1 MQKIKP
7 KEIRQKEDGIDF
19 KIVWLLIIESKR
31 FIVLVTLALTI
42 ATAIF
47 VYFRPTYISSATIE
61 LASYV
66 GPTRYWC
73 QFIGKN
79 NCEEHDQLIDSFAAS
94 RGLIQ
99 ATYPQVSKLNISY
112 SQSRFRELVINVYST
127 EKNTE
132 KKLLEVITFLKNT
145 HQLKIDEMRESHE
158 RLATLYNNKY
168 NDALSPL
175 NNKIMVLEALKK
187 ALIEKLNLLN
197 KIAEKTI
204 DELEIVVTE
213 QHLETIEFELS
224 TLQQKIYG
232 HEFCSP
238 QNELGLD
245 KLLEHSHCT
254 ELVTLNE
261 KRNLYQALLPVSH
274 YQNSELVGGIVTGLY
289 KKKDNTTILR
299 NLFIGLM
306 LSLLIV
312 LFKAR
317 NKIL

>member
-42 ATAIF
+42 ATAMF

-66 GPTRYWC
+66 GETRYWC
-73 QFIGKN
+73 HFIGKN
-79 NCEEHDQLIDSFAAS
+79 NCDKHNQLIDSFSTS

-99 ATYPQVSKLNISY
+99 ANYPQVSKLNISY
-112 SQSRFRELVINVYST
+112 SQSRFDELVINVDSSQ
-127 EKNTE
+127 ENTE
-132 KKLLEVITFLKNT
+132 KKLLEIVTFIKNT
-145 HQLKIDEMRESHE
+145 HQLKIDELRESHE
-158 RLATLYNNKY
+158 RLVTLYKNKY
-168 NDALSPL
+168 NDALAPF
-175 NNKIMVLEALKK
+175 NNKIIVLEALKK

-213 QHLETIEFELS
+213 QHLETIEIELS
-224 TLQQKIYG
+224 TLSQQKIY
-232 HEFCSP
+232 
-238 QNELGLD
+238 D
-245 KLLEHSHCT
+245 T

-261 KRNLYQALLPVSH
+261 KRKLYQALLPESV
-274 YQNSELVGGIVTGLY
+274 YQNSELVGGIVTSVY
-289 KKKDNTTILR
+289 KKKDFIIILR
-299 NLFIGLM
+299 NLLIGLI

-317 NKIL
+317 NKIP

>member
-7 KEIRQKEDGIDF
+7 KEIRQKEDRIDF
-19 KIVWLLIIESKR
+19 KIVGLLIIESKR
-31 FIVLVTLALTI
+31 FIVLVTLAFTI

-47 VYFRPTYISSATIE
+47 VYFRPTYISSASIE

-73 QFIGKN
+73 QFIEKK
-79 NCEEHDQLIDSFAAS
+79 NCEQYNQLIDTYWES

-112 SQSRFRELVINVYST
+112 AQRGFRELVINVYST
-127 EKNTE
+127 QKNTE
-132 KKLLEVITFLKNT
+132 KKLKEVITFLKNT
-145 HQLKIDEMRESHE
+145 HQLKIDELRESHE

-168 NDALSPL
+168 NDALAPL

-204 DELEIVVTE
+204 DELEIVVIE
-213 QHLETIEFELS
+213 HHLETIEIELS
-224 TLQQKIYG
+224 ILSQQKIY
-232 HEFCSP
+232 
-238 QNELGLD
+238 D
-245 KLLEHSHCT
+245 T

-261 KRNLYQALLPVSH
+261 KRKLYQALQYEKY
-274 YQNSELVGGIVTGLY
+274 YQNSALYGANKYIRHGSNVTYGIVNGIY
-289 KKKDNTTILR
+289 KKKDFIIILR
-299 NLFIGLM
+299 NLFIGLI

-312 LFKAR
+312 LFKVR
-317 NKIL
+317 NKIP

>member
-7 KEIRQKEDGIDF
+7 KKIRQKEDKIDF

-31 FIVLVTLALTI
+31 FIVLVTLAFTI
-42 ATAIF
+42 ATAMF

-66 GPTRYWC
+66 GETRAWC
-73 QFIGKN
+73 HSIDMPA
-79 NCEEHDQLIDSFAAS
+79 NCEPHDTLIDSFS
-94 RGLIQ
+94 SLRVLLQ
-99 ATYPQVSKLNISY
+99 DTYPSKLNISFSKLNISY
-112 SQSRFRELVINVYST
+112 FSPSHNTILINVNSNQ
-127 EKNTE
+127 ENTE
-132 KKLLEVITFLKNT
+132 KILLEIVTFIKNT
-145 HQLKIDEMRESHE
+145 QQLKIDVMRESNEH
-158 RLATLYNNKY
+158 LFTLYDNKY
-168 NDALSPL
+168 NNVAQSPL
-175 NNKIMVLEALKK
+175 NNKLISLEALKK

-213 QHLETIEFELS
+213 KHLETIEFELS
-224 TLQQKIYG
+224 TLQQKIYTQLRT
-232 HEFCSP
+232 F
-238 QNELGLD
+238 
-245 KLLEHSHCT
+245 
-254 ELVTLNE
+254 NE
-261 KRNLYQALLPVSH
+261 KRKLHQPLLAVSH

>member
-19 KIVWLLIIESKR
+19 KIVGLLIIESKR
-31 FIVLVTLALTI
+31 FIVLVTLALTL

-73 QFIGKN
+73 QFIEKN
-79 NCEEHDQLIDSFAAS
+79 NCEEHNQLINSFATS
-94 RGLIQ
+94 RCLIQ
-99 ATYPQVSKLNISY
+99 AAYPQDSKLNISY

-127 EKNTE
+127 QENTE
-132 KKLLEVITFLKNT
+132 KKLLEIVTFIKNT

-158 RLATLYNNKY
+158 RLVTLYNNKY

-175 NNKIMVLEALKK
+175 NNKIIVLEALKK

-213 QHLETIEFELS
+213 QHLEAIEIELS
-224 TLQQKIYG
+224 TLSQQKIYD
-232 HEFCSP
+232 
-238 QNELGLD
+238 N
-245 KLLEHSHCT
+245 

-261 KRNLYQALLPVSH
+261 KRELYQALLHVKY
-274 YQNSELVGGIVTGLY
+274 YQNSALDGANKYIRHGSNVTYGIVTGLY
-289 KKKDNTTILR
+289 KKKDFIIILR
-299 NLFIGLM
+299 NLFIGLI

-312 LFKAR
+312 LFKIR
-317 NKIL
+317 NKIP

>member
-42 ATAIF
+42 ATAVF
-47 VYFRPTYISSATIE
+47 VYFRPTYISSATIN
-61 LASYV
+61 LARYIGEES
-66 GPTRYWC
+66 YWC
-73 QFIGKN
+73 HFIEKN
-79 NCEEHDQLIDSFAAS
+79 NCDVNDVLIDSFGGS

-99 ATYPQVSKLNISY
+99 ATYPQDSKLNISY
-112 SQSRFRELVINVYST
+112 SQSRFSELVITVDYT
-127 EKNTE
+127 QENTE
-132 KKLLEVITFLKNT
+132 KKLLEIITFIKNA

-158 RLATLYNNKY
+158 RLVTLYNNKY
-168 NDALSPL
+168 NDALAPL
-175 NNKIMVLEALKK
+175 NNKIIVLEALKK

-213 QHLETIEFELS
+213 QHLETIEIELS
-224 TLQQKIYG
+224 TLSQQKIY
-232 HEFCSP
+232 
-238 QNELGLD
+238 D
-245 KLLEHSHCT
+245 T

-261 KRNLYQALLPVSH
+261 KRKLYQALLPVSV
-274 YQNSELVGGIVTGLY
+274 YRNSELVGGIVTGVY
-289 KKKDNTTILR
+289 KKKEYIIILR
-299 NLFIGLM
+299 NLLIGLI